1 MGNSLAMYTATESD
15 HVERGERERERER
28 ERMLVNKY

>member
-1 MGNSLAMYTATESD
+1 MENRLAMYTATESD
-15 HVERGERERERER
+15 HVERARERER